1 MLTSFLQLTTSGIA
15 IGMIYALMAVGLVLL
30 VRAVGTMNF
39 AQGDLLTFGAYI
51 TYWLA
56 MELRFSTLNT
66 ILAAVLIFFLF
77 GILFMFTVYWP
88 VRNSS
93 WPQAVIIC
101 TIGASTII
109 KNSMTIIWG
118 SRTLSLDPILTD
130 SLKIFDVFIEK
141 QYFIVIIIAIL
152 IIAGIFLLFDKL
164 YCGTIMQAAAQDKF
178 AATLIGIPTTITTA
192 ATFIIVISIVGIGG
206 YLVAPIFVVSTTLGR
221 LQLRAFAGVVIGGFG
236 NLKGAI
242 ISSVVIGLI
251 EAYSTYIT
259 TIYKDAVVFIV
270 LILVL
275 VFRPSGLFGDR
286 ILDKA

>member
-1 MLTSFLQLTTSGIA
+1 MLTSLMQLTASGLA
-15 IGMIYALMAVGLVLL
+15 LGMVYALMAVGLVLL
-30 VRAVGTMNF
+30 LRAVGTMNF

-56 MELRFSTLNT
+56 MQLHFSVFNT
-66 ILAAVLIFFLF
+66 VLASIFVFFLF
-77 GILFMFTVYWP
+77 GLLFMFTVYWP
-88 VRNSS
+88 VRHSS

-118 SRTLSLDPILTD
+118 SRPLRLDPILKE
-130 SLKIFDVFIEK
+130 SFNIFNVFVEK
-141 QYFIVIIIAIL
+141 QYFVVIGAAIVLIL
-152 IIAGIFLLFDKL
+152 AVFFLFDKL
-164 YCGTIMQAAAQDKF
+164 YCGIIMQAAAQDKY
-178 AATLIGIPTTITTA
+178 AATLIGIPTVMTIA

-206 YLVAPIFVVSTTLGR
+206 YLIAPIFVVSTSLGR
-221 LQLRAFAGVVIGGFG
+221 LQLRAFAGVVVGGFG

-242 ISSVVIGLI
+242 IGSVVIGLV

-259 TIYKDAVVFIV
+259 TTYKDAVVFIV

-275 VFRPSGLFGDR
+275 IFRPSGLFGDR
-286 ILDKA
+286 VMDKA